1 MTNVLN
7 PNTVTAWATVIMLL
21 LAIADARARAKER
34 RRDILRQLREFRQK
48 LKYTVQEDSLKNVEA
63 IRDEMSDYLCATK
76 GIIAFDSFFCSI
88 GYHTDHFS
96 NACRL
101 YMQHTEGVTLDDRIY
116 TACDLIEDL
125 IWLMEQKV

>member
-63 IRDEMSDYLCATK
+63 IRDEL
-76 GIIAFDSFFCSI
+76 
-88 GYHTDHFS
+88 
-96 NACRL
+96 
-101 YMQHTEGVTLDDRIY
+101 
-116 TACDLIEDL
+116 
-125 IWLMEQKV
+125 QKEL